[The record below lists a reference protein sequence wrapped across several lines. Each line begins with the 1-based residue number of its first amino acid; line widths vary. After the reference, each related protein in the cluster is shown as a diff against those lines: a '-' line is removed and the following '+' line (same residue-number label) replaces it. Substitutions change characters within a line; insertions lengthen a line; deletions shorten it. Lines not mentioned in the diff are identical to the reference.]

1 MGPDERRETEK
12 KEKQL
17 QDLEI
22 QREQIRQ
29 AQQVTLLE
37 QTRLMIVTAQLA
49 EQVILARLVY
59 I

>member
-37 QTRLMIVTAQLA
+37 QTRLMIVTAQVA
-49 EQVILARLVY
+49 EQEILARLVY

>member
-29 AQQVTLLE
+29 ARELRLLE
-37 QTRLMIVTAQLA
+37 EARHMIVTAQLA